1 MGYKPFRHLKLDFSP
16 PFGGDLART
25 VSSASSTSES
35 PLMLQT
41 LKDLFDSLTA
51 APGTQSP
58 AEREHALRLATAVL
72 LVEVMRADP
81 VIQPAERSA
90 VVASLASRFSF
101 ADDELARLMEL
112 AEQTA
117 KSAHDY
123 HHFTSS
129 INDNFTHAQKILMV
143 ENMWQVAYADAHLGA
158 HENQVISKI
167 AGLLHVT
174 HGEYIAAKMRAR
186 ENAGQA

>member
-1 MGYKPFRHLKLDFSP
+1 
-16 PFGGDLART
+16 
-25 VSSASSTSES
+25 
-35 PLMLQT
+35 MLQT
-41 LKDLFDSLTA
+41 LKDLFDSLGA
-51 APGTQSP
+51 APGAQSA

-81 VIQPAERSA
+81 VIQPAERAA
-90 VVASLASRFSF
+90 VVASLAGKFSL
-101 ADDELARLMEL
+101 ADDELARLMDL

-117 KSAHDY
+117 KSAYDY

-143 ENMWQVAYADAHLGA
+143 ESMWQVAYADAHLDA
-158 HENQVISKI
+158 HENHLISKI

-174 HGEYIAAKMRAR
+174 HGEYIAAKMRAKEDVGR
-186 ENAGQA
+186 A

>member
-1 MGYKPFRHLKLDFSP
+1 
-16 PFGGDLART
+16 
-25 VSSASSTSES
+25 
-35 PLMLQT
+35 MLQT
-41 LKDLFDSLTA
+41 LKDLFDSLSA
-51 APGTQSP
+51 APGAHTP
-58 AEREHALRLATAVL
+58 VEREHALRLATAVL

-81 VIQPAERSA
+81 VIQPAERAS
-90 VVASLASRFSF
+90 VVASLASRFSL

-123 HHFTSS
+123 HRFTSS

-143 ENMWQVAYADAHLGA
+143 ENMWQVAYADAHLDA